1 MEVNVSVHIDPDLG
15 AIFGNQVK
23 PSGFLYTTDF
33 RVGGGVF
40 CQFDPL
46 NPLLFF
52 CPFRFLLEAIQS
64 DLTGAAVDGSECC

>member
-1 MEVNVSVHIDPDLG
+1 MEVNVSVHMNPDLG

-40 CQFDPL
+40 CHFDPL
-46 NPLLFF
+46 IPRLIFALLNFF
-52 CPFRFLLEAIQS
+52 LPS
-64 DLTGAAVDGSECC
+64 S

>member
-1 MEVNVSVHIDPDLG
+1 MEVKVSVHMNPDLG

-40 CQFDPL
+40 CYFDPL
-46 NPLLFF
+46 IPPLIFALLVFF
-52 CPFRFLLEAIQS
+52 LPS
-64 DLTGAAVDGSECC
+64 S